1 MLRGGGWSG
10 RKLEGGSRRRSVRD
24 RFVTFAR
31 LLVCAAGVTICIM
44 SHSPRKLAP
53 GSALRA
59 ALRRLLREAAGALE
73 KFPEDPAGQAHF
85 LRTRVKRMQSLGRLV
100 PHGASWREMFLPP
113 CRDLKDLF
121 AETRDATIVQGLAE
135 KYAPGE
141 AHYLRAVRPP
151 DLVRARHLAEF
162 ATGLLA
168 DYPDWVAIEWQD
180 IADRA
185 VGTYRAARGGWQE
198 ARRRNAPDEAFHGW
212 RRRVKRLLY
221 QCEYLGG
228 RARLV
233 RFTQRVDRLGET
245 LGDIQDVCMAE
256 GWLKKQRGRKI
267 PPDLTRSKEALRRE
281 ALRLAPVLLTPK
293 PKDFR
298 RLLGRGL

>member
-1 MLRGGGWSG
+1 M
-10 RKLEGGSRRRSVRD
+10 GGSPCKAS
-24 RFVTFAR
+24 
-31 LLVCAAGVTICIM
+31 AGTAL
-44 SHSPRKLAP
+44 R
-53 GSALRA
+53 SALA
-59 ALRRLLREAAGALE
+59 KLLRETSRAVE
-73 KFPEDPAGQAHF
+73 QFDVDPTARAHF
-85 LRTRVKRMQSLGRLV
+85 IRTRVKRLQSLSRLV
-100 PHGASWREMFLPP
+100 SHGGAWREKFLPF

-121 AETRDATIVQGLAE
+121 AETRDATIVQALAD

-141 AHYLRAVRPP
+141 AHHLRAASRP
-151 DLVRARHLAEF
+151 DLTKARHLCDCAAE
-162 ATGLLA
+162 LLA
-168 DYPDWVAIEWQD
+168 DYPDWVTVEWTD

-185 VGTYRAARGGWQE
+185 VGTYRAARESWRD
-198 ARRRNAPDEAFHGW
+198 ARRRNAADEAFHGW

-256 GWLKKQRGRKI
+256 DWLKKQRGSKV
-267 PPDLTRSKEALRRE
+267 PPDLPRSKGALRRE
-281 ALRLAPVLLTPK
+281 ALRLAPALLAPK

-298 RLLGRGL
+298 RMLG